1 MWVIGR
7 AILKW
12 KQKKKEAP
20 VIKKYQRKR
29 KRKNV
34 DQSRN
39 NPNFIDLHLHVNSAK
54 KTAIDPGAEETI
66 ISNVKTEQRYITEKG

>member
-12 KQKKKEAP
+12 KKKKKEP
-20 VIKKYQRKR
+20 PMIKKYQRKR

-34 DQSRN
+34 EQSRN

-54 KTAIDPGAEETI
+54 KTAIDRGAEETT
-66 ISNVKTEQRYITEKG
+66 ISNVKTEQRYIAEKG

>member
-12 KQKKKEAP
+12 KKKKKESP

-34 DQSRN
+34 EQSRN
-39 NPNFIDLHLHVNSAK
+39 NPNFIDLHLHVNSYK
-54 KTAIDPGAEETI
+54 QLVIDPEAEETL
-66 ISNVKTEQRYITEKG
+66 ISNVKIEQ

>member
-1 MWVIGR
+1 MEE
-7 AILKW
+7 
-12 KQKKKEAP
+12 KEEGTTYDN
-20 VIKKYQRKR
+20 KKYQRKR

-54 KTAIDPGAEETI
+54 KTVIDPGVEETI
-66 ISNVKTEQRYITEKG
+66 ISNVKTEQRYITEKGRGELFL

>member
-12 KQKKKEAP
+12 KKKKKEPP

-34 DQSRN
+34 DKSRN

-54 KTAIDPGAEETI
+54 KTMINPGAEETI
-66 ISNVKTEQRYITEKG
+66 ISNVKAEQRYIIEKG